1 MFADNDNHHGTNC
14 GVTSV
19 ILAPVIIMF
28 GVTYLLTYSI
38 LTCFIVIRG
47 RRHCEFPLMAS
58 YMKTVYK

>member
-28 GVTYLLTYSI
+28 GVTYLFTYLLNTYLLYCYSGEEALRVSI
-38 LTCFIVIRG
+38 NR
-47 RRHCEFPLMAS
+47 
-58 YMKTVYK
+58 